1 MNDDMNAPN
10 NNIVHKKQDLTQYLY
25 EIGALW
31 SYKIN
36 SDTVLPDRE
45 LIAKSLTY
53 LELEDMW
60 MLWDIYSEEYIRK
73 VWEEDMLPQNEAYMG
88 ITNRIVAYVLFH
100 VKDYETYKIQV
111 CGRLD

>member
-1 MNDDMNAPN
+1 
-10 NNIVHKKQDLTQYLY
+10 
-25 EIGALW
+25 
-31 SYKIN
+31 
-36 SDTVLPDRE
+36 
-45 LIAKSLTY
+45 
-53 LELEDMW
+53 